1 MNYLISRMSFGMYDW
16 FGVKKLSLLIALMTS
31 ITVSAKNID
40 LVTAVNL
47 MTENNPSLNVF
58 TFKQSALDGA
68 SYTANLKPAIE
79 VGFDA
84 ENFIGSSPYNGLSQ
98 SELTV
103 SVSSIIEIGGKRNAR
118 LNLVSIQRQLMDA
131 QRQVKSLEMI
141 SQLTR
146 SFIQTLATQERIK
159 LAIESVQLANDI
171 YESVKKRAA
180 AGAISD
186 AEVKR
191 SFAALKQAELTRQAE
206 QQNLDSQ
213 KVILSLYWA
222 EKQPQFTNLIGELF
236 NFGEIQNIDTLF
248 NDVEKSS
255 LINVLIS
262 QQQLAESKL
271 RMAQTQSKSDLNWTI
286 GLRRIEETNDSA
298 LTAGF
303 SMPLFK
309 SKRNSGAL
317 IEAQAAIDQSV
328 SEQKIALLD
337 LYGQIYEIYALRKLG
352 IARFESLQADIIP
365 ALSEALDLTRTAYQD
380 GRYGY
385 FEYVAA
391 RQELIQAKK
400 ALIDTAENILI
411 YGVEIEQIT
420 AESIYIKNQ
429 QQGKNS

>member
-1 MNYLISRMSFGMYDW
+1 MNYLISRMSFGMYYW
-16 FGVKKLSLLIALMTS
+16 FEFRKLSLLIVFMIS
-31 ITVSAKNID
+31 IPATAKNID
-40 LVTAVNL
+40 LATAVNL

-84 ENFIGSSPYNGLSQ
+84 ENFIGSSSYNGLSQ

-103 SVSSIIEIGGKRNAR
+103 SVSSIIELGGKRNAR
-118 LNLVSIQRQLMDA
+118 LNLVSIQRQLIDA
-131 QRQVKSLEMI
+131 QRHVKSLEMI

-191 SFAALKQAELTRQAE
+191 SFAALKQAELTHQAE
-206 QQNLDSQ
+206 LQNLDSQ

-255 LINVLIS
+255 LMNVLIS
-262 QQQLAESKL
+262 QQQLAESKS
-271 RMAQTQSKSDLNWTI
+271 RMAQTQSNSDLNWTI

-298 LTAGF
+298 LIAGF

-317 IEAQAAIDQSV
+317 IEAQAVIDQSI

-337 LYGQIYEIYALRKLG
+337 LYGQIYKIYALRKLG

-420 AESIYIKNQ
+420 SEPIYIKNQ

>member
-16 FGVKKLSLLIALMTS
+16 FGFKKLSLLIVFMIS
-31 ITVSAKNID
+31 IPATAKNID
-40 LVTAVNL
+40 LATAVNL

-58 TFKQSALDGA
+58 TFKQSGLDGA

-84 ENFIGSSPYNGLSQ
+84 ENLIGSSPYNGLSQ

-103 SVSSIIEIGGKRNAR
+103 SVSSIIELGGKRNAR
-118 LNLVSIQRQLMDA
+118 LNLVSIQRQLIDA

-171 YESVKKRAA
+171 YESVRKRAA

-191 SFAALKQAELTRQAE
+191 SFAALKQAQLTRQAE

-222 EKQPQFTNLIGELF
+222 EKQPQFINLIGELF

-271 RMAQTQSKSDLNWTI
+271 RMVQTQSKSDLNWTI

-420 AESIYIKNQ
+420 SEPIYINNQ